1 MNPLLNPIL
10 LGKILRSYL
19 FDINR
24 IWKYSEEEIKK
35 YQDKQL
41 RQIVKYAYSV
51 PIYHEK
57 YRDAGIHPRDI
68 RGINDIEKL
77 PFVTKRD
84 LRGKKAE
91 VLLPKGANIKKYS
104 MASTSG
110 STGQPVTLY
119 SDPYTVFK
127 TFIGF
132 IRMIREHDINW
143 RKTRMALIADLS
155 PDSAEEIYFRKTAL
169 PNLKLFFNID
179 NIQAF
184 HVGEKPEKLIKQL
197 EKFNPEFIGGYPGIL
212 NILAILKRQGQGKN
226 LTPRALATSGA
237 IVDDYTR
244 KYISKAFDADV
255 FDVYGATECSPMAFQ
270 CRNGNYHIHSD
281 FAYIEFMDAEKKEI
295 ASGDGGNIVV
305 TRLFGQGTPVV
316 RYTGI
321 SDFLVETK
329 RKCDCNISTPII
341 EKIEGRQVDSIVLP
355 GGGLIPPSSFTGI
368 PHHVM
373 HNLNTDKINRFQIIQ
388 HTINEVEILIVID
401 KDQRN
406 VGPKVSEIKQKLKKA
421 FEKKL
426 GNGIRITV
434 NEVEQITMVRSG
446 SATPPPVAISK
457 VKKQQ

>member
-10 LGKILRSYL
+10 LGKIARSYL

-24 IWKYSEEEIKK
+24 IWKYNEEEIRK

-41 RQIVKYAYSV
+41 RKIVEYAYTV
-51 PIYHEK
+51 PLYHKK
-57 YRDAGIHPRDI
+57 YRDAGIHPKDI
-68 RGINDIEKL
+68 RGIKDIEKL
-77 PFVTKRD
+77 PFVTKKD
-84 LRGKKAE
+84 FRGKTAE
-91 VLLPKGANIKKYS
+91 MLLPEGANIKNYS

-132 IRMIREHDINW
+132 IRMIREHNINW

-179 NIQAF
+179 NIRAF

-197 EKFNPEFIGGYPGIL
+197 EKFDPEFIGGYPGIL
-212 NILAILKRQGQGKN
+212 NILAILKRQGAGKKLN
-226 LTPRALATSGA
+226 PRVLATSGA

-244 KYISKAFDADV
+244 KYIRNAFDADV

-281 FAYIEFMDAEKKEI
+281 FAYIEFMDFEKKE
-295 ASGDGGNIVV
+295 AVSGDGGNIIV
-305 TRLFGQGTPVV
+305 TRLFGRGTPVV

-321 SDFLVETK
+321 SDFLIESK
-329 RKCDCNISTPII
+329 RKCDCDINTPII
-341 EKIEGRQVDSIVLP
+341 ERIEGRQVDSIVLP
-355 GGGLIPPSSFTGI
+355 DGDLIPPSAFTGI
-368 PHHVM
+368 PHKVM
-373 HNLNTDKINRFQIIQ
+373 HNLKTDKINRFQIIQ
-388 HTINEVEILIVID
+388 HNINEVEILIVID
-401 KDQRN
+401 KN
-406 VGPKVSEIKQKLKKA
+406 LKNIGPKVSEIKKELKKA

-426 GNGIRITV
+426 GEGIKIV
-434 NEVEQITMVRSG
+434 VSEVEQITMVRPG

-457 VKKQQ
+457 VKRQQ